1 VQKVNSLFVLLVA
14 SIAFTPAIVAAAEK
28 IAVIDFAGA
37 IFASDAAQ
45 QRAKDASEGSDF
57 VALKAKYEGSAAD
70 FQALAKEA
78 ESKRLTWSQE
88 QAADHQKKME
98 YAKADAELAGRKI
111 KAEQQQLQQK
121 IYQELLP
128 KAQEALETVIK
139 EEGITILL
147 KAESLVMA
155 SPESNV
161 TAKVVDRLNKN
172 PSQ

>member
-1 VQKVNSLFVLLVA
+1 
-14 SIAFTPAIVAAAEK
+14 
-28 IAVIDFAGA
+28 
-37 IFASDAAQ
+37 
-45 QRAKDASEGSDF
+45 
-57 VALKAKYEGSAAD
+57 
-70 FQALAKEA
+70 
-78 ESKRLTWSQE
+78 
-88 QAADHQKKME
+88 ME

-155 SPESNV
+155 SPESNI
-161 TAKVVDRLNKN
+161 TAKVVDRLNKK